1 MRQNMSRRSECFY
14 MNAYEHI
21 PIVLIKFLQ
30 SAVFFR
36 NRIEK
41 SKSSHNKIHQYS
53 ELNSLKAF
61 ILLRF

>member
-1 MRQNMSRRSECFY
+1 MSRTRKYFLY
-14 MNAYEHI
+14 KMPNEHI
-21 PIVLIKFLQ
+21 QIALIKFLQ
-30 SAVFFR
+30 SAVLFR

-61 ILLRF
+61 ILWRFC